1 MARRGYSYC
10 QMAPDHERSA
20 GDLTADPW
28 REVFDASSVPSTV
41 TRRRD
46 GKILFVNP
54 AILCMLGWT
63 EDEVVG
69 RTMVEAGFWSASADR
84 AAMLERL
91 DSTGAVRNHELT
103 ITTRAGKAIVVLTS
117 ISPVLLDGEECLVG
131 HVHDVTRARNLED
144 QLRESEERFRQ
155 LTETLEQG
163 FLLRD
168 TDPARVLYAS
178 PALGRMLGVPVGALY
193 DDPQAITS
201 VVHPDD
207 RERVAAR
214 RDEMVAA
221 TDFEFRIVRPD
232 GATRW
237 IRSRAHPVRMEGGR
251 MTRLASVSEDIT
263 EERALREALLASEE
277 RFRLLAEN
285 STDVIARSGPDSRI
299 RYISP
304 ASRKLYGYEPEEMV
318 GRDGAEFLHPDDL
331 AALRARIGS
340 PDEQPDDVTHVYR
353 VRHRDGA
360 YVWVEAKTHALRGPD
375 GSVTEFHTSVR
386 DITERKEAEAVV
398 GRARE
403 EAVRANRAKD
413 EFLSRM
419 SHELRTPLHAIIGF
433 GELLAQDALEPPVHE
448 GVAQITKAGRHL
460 LELINEVL
468 DIASIDRGE
477 LRMSLEAVHVGT
489 LMSEALN
496 MIAPLATAGTIE
508 LPTPD
513 GDELDRHV
521 LADRHRLK
529 QVLLNLLSN
538 AVKYTLPGGEVRVG
552 VGVCDAGHVRIDVA
566 DTGIGIAPENLSRVF
581 AAFDR
586 IGAESTDVEGT
597 GLGLTLSK
605 RLIEAMGGTI
615 GIESEVGRGTRLWI
629 TLPAADAP
637 QVREDAI
644 AAPPA
649 TADGTRAQAGRTVL
663 YIEDNPSNIKL
674 AEAILSRRPA
684 VSLLVA
690 TQGRLGLELARE
702 HRPAV
707 ILLDLNLPDISGEEV
722 LRRLRGDERTA
733 TIDIV
738 VLSAD
743 ATPGQ
748 VDRLLRAGADHYLTK
763 PFEIEDFLAVIDGQT
778 AAVPV
783 AADADTEATG
793 PLHMERVT
801 KLRRLYAEEGAL
813 RAFVELFVSD
823 IAARIEQLEAAVR
836 ARDAA
841 AAWQSAHAM
850 RGSCS
855 LAGAHRVEA
864 ALARIEA
871 ITAGGEEL
879 PGAAAIAALRSAFA
893 EAERALLG
901 EPS

>member
-1 MARRGYSYC
+1 
-10 QMAPDHERSA
+10 MAPDHERSP

-28 REVFDASSVPSTV
+28 RAVFDESSVPSAV

-46 GKILFVNP
+46 GKILFVNR
-54 AILCMLGWT
+54 AILRMLGWT
-63 EDEVVG
+63 EAEVVG
-69 RTMVEAGFWSASADR
+69 RTMVEAGFWTAPEDR
-84 AAMLERL
+84 AAMLQRL
-91 DSTGAVRNHELT
+91 QSTGAVRNLEQT
-103 ITTRAGKAIVVLTS
+103 ITTRAGKTIVALTS
-117 ISPVLLDGEECLVG
+117 ISPVMLDGEECLVG

-155 LTETLEQG
+155 VTETLEQG

-168 TDPARVLYAS
+168 TDPPRVLYAS
-178 PALGRMLGVPVGALY
+178 PALERMFGVPLGTLYGDVGAIMNL
-193 DDPQAITS
+193 I
-201 VVHPDD
+201 HPGD
-207 RERVAAR
+207 RERVATR
-214 RDEMVAA
+214 RDAMTDA

-237 IRSRAHPVRMEGGR
+237 IRSRAHPVRMRGGR

-263 EERALREALLASEE
+263 EERELREALLLSEE

-304 ASRKLYGYEPEEMV
+304 ASRKLYGYEPDEMV
-318 GRDGAEFLHPDDL
+318 GRTGSEFLHPDDL
-331 AALRARIGS
+331 AALRANVTS
-340 PDEQPDDVTHVYR
+340 LDEQPDDVTHVYR
-353 VRHRDGA
+353 VRHRDGG

-375 GSVTEFHTSVR
+375 NAVTELHTSVR
-386 DITERKEAEAVV
+386 DITERKQAEAVIS
-398 GRARE
+398 RARE
-403 EAVRANRAKD
+403 EAVRANLAKN

-419 SHELRTPLHAIIGF
+419 SHELRTPLHAILGF
-433 GELLAQDALEPPVHE
+433 GELLAQDELKPSVRE
-448 GVAQITKAGRHL
+448 GLAQITKGGRHL

-477 LRMSLEAVHVGT
+477 LRMSLEPVHVGM
-489 LMSEALN
+489 LISEALE
-496 MIAPLATAGTIE
+496 MIVPLATAGTIE
-508 LPTPD
+508 LPTPAE
-513 GDELDRHV
+513 DELDRHV

-529 QVLLNLLSN
+529 QILLNLLSN
-538 AVKYTLPGGEVRVG
+538 AVKYTRPGGEVRVG
-552 VGVCDAGHVRIDVA
+552 VGACNAGQVRIEVA

-586 IGAESTDVEGT
+586 IGAETTDVEGT

-605 RLIEAMGGTI
+605 RLIEAMSGTI

-629 TLPAADAP
+629 TLPAAEAP
-637 QVREDAI
+637 QIRQDAV
-644 AAPPA
+644 AAPA
-649 TADGTRAQAGRTVL
+649 AAIGAGAQAARTVL
-663 YIEDNPSNIKL
+663 YIEDNPSNIML
-674 AEAILSRRPA
+674 AEAILARRPE

-690 TQGRLGLELARE
+690 TQGGLGLELARE

-722 LRRLRGDERTA
+722 LRRLRSDDRTA
-733 TIDIV
+733 KINIV

-763 PFEIEDFLAVIDGQT
+763 PFDIEDFLAVIDGQT
-778 AAVPV
+778 AAAPAV
-783 AADADTEATG
+783 AAADTDTDATG
-793 PLHMERVT
+793 ALRLERVA

-813 RAFVELFVSD
+813 REFVELFVAD
-823 IAARIEQLEAAVR
+823 TAARIEALEAAAS
-836 ARDAA
+836 ARDAV
-841 AAWQSAHAM
+841 AAWHSAHAM

-855 LAGAHRVEA
+855 LAGAYRVEA

-871 ITAGGEEL
+871 ITAGGDEV
-879 PGAAAIAALRSAFA
+879 PGAPAIAALRSAFA

-901 EPS
+901 ELS